1 MPRIHVC
8 PLSLV
13 SETVAGSGADRLIT
27 LINAATPV
35 ARPPSIP
42 PERHLFIAVN
52 DIIEPM
58 EGLTAPSVEH
68 VNALLEFGRAWDRR
82 QPLVVHCYAGI
93 SRSTAAAFI
102 LVCALAPGRREEEI
116 AAALRRASPFAYP
129 NRLLVSIADVVL
141 GRGGRMVAAIDD
153 IGSGVMAEQGVP
165 FHLSVAA

>member
-35 ARPPSIP
+35 VRPASIP
-42 PERHLFIAVN
+42 PERHLLIAVN
-52 DIIEPM
+52 DIVEPM
-58 EGLTAPSVEH
+58 EGLTAPSLEH
-68 VNALLEFGRAWDRR
+68 VSALLEFGQAWDRR

-102 LVCALAPGRREEEI
+102 LVCALAPQRREGEI
-116 AAALRRASPFAYP
+116 ARALRSASPFAYP
-129 NRLLVSIADVVL
+129 NRLLVSIADTVL
-141 GRGGRMVAAIDD
+141 GRDGRMIAAIDE
-153 IGSGVMAEQGVP
+153 IGIGTMAEQSVP
-165 FHLSVAA
+165 FHLSLAA